1 MSAVLDAPGTGDAAA
16 AAPAAPARTAALL
29 AVVVAVL
36 GSLMG
41 PTGQLDQLLGAA
53 PVRVAAGVVE
63 QQVDG
68 GWERVDVGEVV
79 AAGTRFRAVGDIA
92 TLEVP
97 GGEVDVADGT
107 RAVAGADLVV
117 ETGTAVVRS
126 PEVAVGDGAVEA
138 QGAGAWRYDA
148 TGRVGVYEGAT
159 LLRDAT
165 GREVLVRPLQEVG
178 LRDGAVASELRPYV
192 YVGSDPFDRR
202 HLADALGVDD
212 YVGALARGLDADFGT
227 APQQPAFYT
236 DFDGLDGRLLALLGD
251 VGFDRDG
258 PRVGPPAD
266 VLVAAVV
273 TEALVVDA
281 GLPPADAATEVRTAR
296 LDGATWGLIAQARE
310 LDASHVRAAADRALS
325 RREQAVEQ
333 GTATPVIPSDGESP
347 DGADDEPGGTTDPD
361 LGGPGPG
368 DGGTDPGD
376 DGEDPDGDGEDPDGG
391 GGDGPTDDGGPIS
404 DTLDDLGGDEA
415 VPDPLEEPVDDL
427 VDVID
432 DVLDGGSE
440 DGGLVEDTTGNLGD
454 TVESTTGAVTD
465 LLD

>member
-1 MSAVLDAPGTGDAAA
+1 MSAVLDSPGTGDAAA

-36 GSLMG
+36 GSLVG

-63 QQVDG
+63 QEVEG
-68 GWERVDVGEVV
+68 GWERVEVGAVV
-79 AAGTRFRAVGDIA
+79 ASGTRFRAVGDIA

-126 PEVAVGDGAVEA
+126 PQVAVGDGVVQA

-178 LRDGAVASELRPYV
+178 LRDGAVESDLRPYV

-212 YVGALARGLDADFGT
+212 YVGALARGLEADFGT

-236 DFDGLDGRLLALLGD
+236 DFDGLDGQLLPLLGD

-281 GLPPADAATEVRTAR
+281 GLAPADAATEVRTAR

-310 LDASHVRAAADRALS
+310 LDASHVRAAADRALA

-333 GTATPVIPSDGESP
+333 GTATPVIPSDDEAADGTDEDP
-347 DGADDEPGGTTDPD
+347 DGTTDP
-361 LGGPGPG
+361 GGPGG
-368 DGGTDPGD
+368 DGTDPDDGGDDPDDGD
-376 DGEDPDGDGEDPDGG
+376 DGGED
-391 GGDGPTDDGGPIS
+391 PTDDGGPIS
-404 DTLDDLGGDEA
+404 DTLDDLGGDEV
-415 VPDPLEEPVDDL
+415 VPDPLEEPVDDV
-427 VDVID
+427 VDVVD

-440 DGGLVEDTTGNLGD
+440 DDGLVEDTTGNLGE
-454 TVESTTGAVTD
+454 TVESSTGAVSD